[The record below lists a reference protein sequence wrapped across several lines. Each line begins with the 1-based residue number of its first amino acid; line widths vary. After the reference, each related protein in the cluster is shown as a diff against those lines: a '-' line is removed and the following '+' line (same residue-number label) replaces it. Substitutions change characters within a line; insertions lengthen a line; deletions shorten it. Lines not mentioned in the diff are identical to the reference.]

1 MRQKSLG
8 RCGLFVS
15 EIGFGA
21 RWLVSKGKTGAE
33 IALAE
38 KALLLA
44 LESGV
49 TLVDTAAG
57 YGDSERRVGEILK
70 KNRGETVVS
79 TKCWAPDER
88 KIRASLEQSLKNLGR
103 SSIDIYLIHN
113 PGDTFAALPVFKK
126 LKAEGLVRAVGVCAW
141 HGDEDLMKRAV
152 EEGTADI
159 LQIAVTLL
167 HRGMIEKGVVELAR
181 KNNLGFQIMSPIAK
195 GRLTG
200 AHPALKPLR
209 AFGVQT
215 LAQASLKYLIDHVQ
229 NGVPIPGT
237 SKPERVREY
246 LSVADLPIV
255 PEEAWLTV
263 IRELEK
269 FPELM
274 ELP

>member
-8 RCGLFVS
+8 RCGLIVS

-21 RWLVSKGKTGAE
+21 RWLVSKGKTEAE
-33 IALAE
+33 TALAE

-57 YGDSERRVGEILK
+57 YGDSEQRVGRILK
-70 KNRGETVVS
+70 KIKGEITVS
-79 TKCWAPDER
+79 TKCWASDEK
-88 KIRASLEQSLKNLGR
+88 KIRASLEQSLENLGR

-113 PGDTFAALPVFKK
+113 PEDTFAALPVFKK
-126 LKAEGLVRAVGVCAW
+126 LREEGLVRAVGVCAW
-141 HGDEDLMKRAV
+141 HGDEDLMKRAI
-152 EEGTADI
+152 EEGAADI

-167 HRGMIEKGVVELAR
+167 HRGMIEKGVVDLAV
-181 KNNLGFQIMSPIAK
+181 KNHLGIQIMSPLAK
-195 GRLTG
+195 GRLAG
-200 AHPALKPLR
+200 AHPALKPLEP
-209 AFGVQT
+209 FGIRT
-215 LAQASLKYLIDHVQ
+215 LSQASLKYLVDHIP

-269 FPELM
+269 NPELI